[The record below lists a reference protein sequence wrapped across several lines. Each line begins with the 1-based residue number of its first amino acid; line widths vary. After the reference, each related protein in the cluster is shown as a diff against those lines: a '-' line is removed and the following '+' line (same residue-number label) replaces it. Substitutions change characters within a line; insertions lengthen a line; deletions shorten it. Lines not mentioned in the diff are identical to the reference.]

1 MSSVFKAALASERDV
16 FNQKFAE
23 VRRRHP
29 DLDGEVF
36 GGILRTLAAPIVEN
50 AAAAEASA
58 ALAVT
63 HAVYDAAL
71 TLAGERL
78 AGPGGRYPVID
89 RLWES
94 VLPRLG
100 SLVADQPVRVIGS
113 LTNAVVNVASTPGA
127 RAADFVERLGAVV
140 GDLRSVEDLLRA
152 GEVAAWRA
160 GLAHL
165 RESALAAARSLA
177 FGLASSILGAPRSD
191 WSELSDA
198 LARDPWLDPGAPQV
212 VSPRLAA
219 IVGGFRG
226 FGGMFLSPPR
236 VFTVDDHLL
245 ATDGQ
250 ECWFLTADAFGA
262 TFHRADGSALRRAKA
277 HSEKCPVEVPILGRV
292 TSAAA
297 IHRTIALT
305 GSASHGIALVAVA

>member
-1 MSSVFKAALASERDV
+1 MSTAFKAALASDRDV

-36 GGILRTLAAPIVEN
+36 GGFLRSLAAPIVES

-63 HAVYDAAL
+63 HAVYDASL
-71 TLAGERL
+71 TLVSERL

-89 RLWES
+89 RLWEN
-94 VLPRLG
+94 VLPRIG
-100 SLVADQPVRVIGS
+100 SLVANQPLRVIGS
-113 LTNAVVNVASTPGA
+113 LTNAAVNVASTPGA
-127 RAADFVERLGAVV
+127 RAADLVERLGAVV
-140 GDLRSVEDLLRA
+140 EDLRSVDDLLRA

-165 RESALAAARSLA
+165 RESALAAAGSLA
-177 FGLASSILGAPRSD
+177 GSLASSILGAPRAD
-191 WSELSDA
+191 WSELSAA
-198 LARDPWLDPGAPQV
+198 LGRDPWLDPAAPQV
-212 VSPRLAA
+212 ASPRLAA

-226 FGGMFLSPPR
+226 FGGMFLAPPR
-236 VFTVDDHLL
+236 VFSVDDHLL
-245 ATDGQ
+245 ATDGH
-250 ECWFLTADAFGA
+250 EHWFVTADAFGA

-277 HSEKCPVEVPILGRV
+277 HSERCPVEVPILGRV

-297 IHRTIALT
+297 IHRTVALT
-305 GSASHGIALVAVA
+305 GHASHGIALVAVA